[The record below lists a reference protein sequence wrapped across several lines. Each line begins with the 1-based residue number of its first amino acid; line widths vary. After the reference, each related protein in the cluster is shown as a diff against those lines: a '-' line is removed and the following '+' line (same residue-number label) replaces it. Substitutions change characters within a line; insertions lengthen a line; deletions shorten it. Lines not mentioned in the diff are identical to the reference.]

1 MRETYKKYTFKKFLS
16 LDPVLMQEYES
27 TGLLL
32 KPDSWGINDF
42 MTWPYIT
49 VKEIQLTL
57 SQDYDYEQVINIIK
71 ELTGMSVK
79 KILGKSWID
88 IFKFIKFVF
97 KSIERINELEKKLI
111 YEPDADE
118 QNAGIEMYN
127 EFGVFATID
136 RLAGGDP
143 LKYDEIGKT
152 EFSVIFVKLRLNQ
165 VDVQF
170 AKNYQKVMMNK
181 K

>member
-1 MRETYKKYTFKKFLS
+1 MREIYKKYTFKKFLS

-32 KPDSWGINDF
+32 KPDSWGVNDF
-42 MTWPYIT
+42 MSWPYIT

-57 SQDYDYEQVINIIK
+57 SEDYDYEQVINIIK

-79 KILGKSWID
+79 KILRKSWID

-97 KSIERINELEKKLI
+97 KSIEKINELEKKLI

-143 LKYDEIGKT
+143 LKYDKIGKT

-170 AKNYQKVMMNK
+170 AKNYQKVITSK